1 MSMDDMDKLREEA
14 ESALADTG
22 SLLAEIGRRV
32 ISTVVGLQAGPAA
45 GAAVGVALTAAYLIY
60 RRRRKLAAKGL
71 TVEQAEIVRLTAMID
86 ELYKRR
92 EELSKALQYA
102 QRPVQRRMLLNS
114 IQNTDSLIQDL
125 EALLELE
132 NTLLEA
138 KKRIKILLG
147 HKAAREVDRILD
159 KVERGEEPVE
169 GVYKL
174 LSKVSEK
181 VERTE
186 RGIETLRL
194 LLGGP
199 GI

>member
-1 MSMDDMDKLREEA
+1 MGMDDLENLRDEA
-14 ESALADTG
+14 GGALVDTG
-22 SLLAEIGRRV
+22 NILIEIGRRAV
-32 ISTVVGLQAGPAA
+32 SAVVGLQAGPAA
-45 GAAVGVALTAAYLIY
+45 GAAVGVALAAAYLIY
-60 RRRRKLAAKGL
+60 RRRKKLASKGL
-71 TVEQAEIVRLTAMID
+71 TVEQAEIVKLTAMLD
-86 ELYKRR
+86 DLYKRR

-102 QRPVQRRMLLNS
+102 KRPVQRRMLMNS
-114 IQNTDSLIQDL
+114 IQNTDSLIEDL

-138 KKRIKILLG
+138 KKRIRTLLG
-147 HKAAREVDRILD
+147 PKAAREVEKILSR
-159 KVERGEEPVE
+159 VEKGEEPVE

-174 LSKVSEK
+174 LSKVGEK

-199 GI
+199 LT

>member
-1 MSMDDMDKLREEA
+1 MSMDDMDRLREEA
-14 ESALADTG
+14 ESALMDTG
-22 SLLAEIGRRV
+22 NLLVEIGRRA

-45 GAAVGVALTAAYLIY
+45 GAAVGVALAAAYLIY
-60 RRRRKLAAKGL
+60 RRRKKLASKGL
-71 TVEQAEIVRLTAMID
+71 TVEQAEIIKLTAMID
-86 ELYKRR
+86 DLYKRR

-102 QRPVQRRMLLNS
+102 KRPVQRRMLLNS

-138 KKRIKILLG
+138 KKRIKTLLG
-147 HKAAREVDRILD
+147 PKAAKEVEKILG
-159 KVERGEEPVE
+159 KVEKGEEPVE

-174 LSKVSEK
+174 LTRVGEK

-199 GI
+199 GL